1 MEEITENGLV
11 IEDAIEITEENQ
23 LGNEIIDSKN
33 ENLNTIEE
41 IVLGGEEPND
51 VSLVSEADSENFSS
65 RENKDDENFK
75 ETGLILEK
83 TNLEETIEKTTEE
96 TIEKTTE
103 SVTNHSDNAQIDE
116 MQNKEDLQEV
126 DSENSSENNQSE
138 ITSKKD
144 DIEIVVEGNSAP
156 SKFDNIFIHRIS
168 KVYVLVNS
176 EGFITNV
183 CSNLTGNYLEGW
195 TLYDEGEGEKY
206 DYPQN
211 CYFEL
216 PLIDE
221 NGNYRY
227 KFNK

>member
-11 IEDAIEITEENQ
+11 IEDAIETTEENQ
-23 LGNEIIDSKN
+23 LENEIIDSRN

-41 IVLGGEEPND
+41 IILGGEEAND
-51 VSLVSEADSENFSS
+51 AILVNETDSENFSL
-65 RENKDDENFK
+65 RENKDNENYK
-75 ETGLILEK
+75 ETDLILEK
-83 TNLEETIEKTTEE
+83 TDSEKELEETTEKTA
-96 TIEKTTE
+96 E
-103 SVTNHSDNAQIDE
+103 SVTNHSDNVLADE
-116 MQNKEDLQEV
+116 IQNKEDLQQMDGEI
-126 DSENSSENNQSE
+126 SSKNNQNE
-138 ITSKKD
+138 TISKKD
-144 DIEIVVEGNSAP
+144 DMEIVVEGNSAP

>member
-11 IEDAIEITEENQ
+11 IEDAIETTEENQ
-23 LGNEIIDSKN
+23 LENEIIDSRN

-41 IVLGGEEPND
+41 IILGGEEAND
-51 VSLVSEADSENFSS
+51 AILVNETDSENFSL
-65 RENKDDENFK
+65 RENKDNENYK
-75 ETGLILEK
+75 ETDLILEK
-83 TNLEETIEKTTEE
+83 TDSEKELEETTEKTA
-96 TIEKTTE
+96 E
-103 SVTNHSDNAQIDE
+103 SVTNHSDNVLADE
-116 MQNKEDLQEV
+116 IQNKEDLQEM
-126 DSENSSENNQSE
+126 DGEISSKNNQNE
-138 ITSKKD
+138 TISKKD
-144 DIEIVVEGNSAP
+144 DMEIVVEGNSAP